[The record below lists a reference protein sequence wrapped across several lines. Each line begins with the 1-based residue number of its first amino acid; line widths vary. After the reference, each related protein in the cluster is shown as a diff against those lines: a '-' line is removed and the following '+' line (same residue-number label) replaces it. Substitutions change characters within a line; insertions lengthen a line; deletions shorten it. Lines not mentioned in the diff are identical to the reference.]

1 MYVPPTPYGVP
12 ILSEVNIP
20 YWQFSV
26 KHDANQ
32 ASRVVDGKVKPIYD
46 RRNYQATKP
55 GGIRMAYDAFL
66 YEVQDGIATVTF
78 NRPDRLNAITFDVYA
93 QLRDLAADLRGD
105 DSVKVL
111 VITGQG
117 RGFCSGGDVED
128 IIGKLFERDM
138 RGVLEFTRMT
148 GAVVAN
154 LRRLDK
160 PVISSIN
167 GIAAGAGSVIAL
179 ASDFRILTERA
190 KFAFLFTKVGL
201 TGGDMGVAY
210 LLPRVVGLG
219 RATELLMLGD
229 TIDAQTADR
238 YGLAHKVVPEGELE
252 AATMALAQRL
262 ANGPTLAY
270 SMTKAMLNNE
280 LSMDLEAAIENEA
293 MGQALL
299 LMGKDHRE
307 FYNAFV
313 EKRPPKWTG
322 R

>member
-1 MYVPPTPYGVP
+1 
-12 ILSEVNIP
+12 
-20 YWQFSV
+20 
-26 KHDANQ
+26 
-32 ASRVVDGKVKPIYD
+32 
-46 RRNYQATKP
+46 
-55 GGIRMAYDAFL
+55 MAYDAFL
-66 YEVQDGIATVTF
+66 YDVQEGIATVTL
-78 NRPDRLNAITFDVYA
+78 NRPDRLNAITFDAYS

-105 DSVKVL
+105 DGVKVL
-111 VITGQG
+111 VITGKG

-148 GAVVAN
+148 GAVVKN

-160 PVISSIN
+160 PVISAIN
-167 GIAAGAGSVIAL
+167 GIAAGAGAVIAL
-179 ASDFRILTERA
+179 ASDFRILSERA

-238 YGLAHKVVPEGELE
+238 YGLAHKVVPEGDLE
-252 AATMALAQRL
+252 AATSELAQRL

-270 SMTKAMLNNE
+270 SMTKEMLNNE

-293 MGQALL
+293 TGQALL

-307 FYNAFV
+307 FYNSFV
-313 EKRPPKWTG
+313 EKRPVRWSG